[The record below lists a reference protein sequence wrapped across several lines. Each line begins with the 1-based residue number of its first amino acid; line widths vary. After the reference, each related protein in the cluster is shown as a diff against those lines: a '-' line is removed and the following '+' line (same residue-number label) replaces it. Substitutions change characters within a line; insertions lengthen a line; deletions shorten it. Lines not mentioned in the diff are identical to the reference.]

1 MEPVVDT
8 GWLAGQLGNPRLVVL
23 DASWYMPAEQRD
35 PRALHREARIP
46 GARFFDID
54 AIADPEATLPHMVP
68 GAARFGRSV
77 GELGVGNDSLV
88 VAYDQQG
95 LFSAARCWWMFRLF
109 GHDAVAVLDGGL
121 PKWRA
126 EGRAVESGEAP
137 AIVPRPFSASLRAQL
152 LRGLGDLRDNLL
164 SGAEQV
170 IDARGPGRF
179 HAREPEPRPGVRGG
193 HVPGARNVP
202 YGDMLG
208 ADKTLKSPAELRA
221 RFAAA
226 GIDAG
231 SRPVTSCGSGLTAAV
246 LTLGLVRAGLPMG
259 ALYDGSWA
267 EWGARTDVP
276 VET

>member
-8 GWLAGQLGNPRLVVL
+8 AWLAGQQGNPALVVL

-35 PRALHREARIP
+35 PRALYREAHIP
-46 GARFFDID
+46 GARFYDID
-54 AIADPEATLPHMVP
+54 GIADTESSLPHMVP
-68 GAARFGRSV
+68 GAARFAAAV
-77 GELGVGNDSLV
+77 GALGIGNDSIV

-126 EGRAVESGEAP
+126 AGRAIESGDAP
-137 AIVPRPFSASLRAQL
+137 AAAPRAFHASLRAQL
-152 LRGLGDLRDNLL
+152 LRGLGDLRDNL
-164 SGAEQV
+164 
-170 IDARGPGRF
+170 DARGEQVLDARGAGRF

-202 YGDMLG
+202 YGEMLN
-208 ADKTLKSPAELRA
+208 ADKTLRAPAELRA

-226 GIDAG
+226 GIDTM
-231 SRPVTSCGSGLTAAV
+231 SRPVTSCGSGLTAAI

-267 EWGARTDVP
+267 EWGARGDVP